1 MVFLNRFK
9 RKVTILS
16 IDGGGIR
23 GYIPALILEELS
35 HLFAKT
41 GTSPHLSRHFDLIAG
56 TSSGSLT
63 ALALTAPKADPS
75 NDSRFLPVP
84 QYSASDIVNTYET
97 RSLDIFPRMPL
108 SQIQYLKQAFHDKYD
123 DEGLEKVL
131 DDIFGKRTVRDSLTD
146 FLISSYDLKSGKP
159 VMIRK
164 SILKNS
170 NENFYMKDVARGSS
184 AAPTFFEPHHMT
196 SLTGET
202 EYYLVDGAMA
212 ANNPALY
219 AYVEARSCFP
229 GAKKFL
235 ILSVGTG
242 NLPHQWDYR
251 KAKDW
256 GFLDWISPQN
266 GTPLYSILSG
276 SREQCIDDQLKAMPN
291 IEYHRINPL
300 IGKENAN
307 IDDASVENMVQLK
320 TIARKAIEENR
331 ELLDKLSRIL

>member
-1 MVFLNRFK
+1 MGFINRFK

-23 GYIPALILEELS
+23 GYIPALILEELAN
-35 HLFAKT
+35 LFSEK
-41 GTSPHLSRHFDLIAG
+41 GKSPHLSRHFDLIAG

-63 ALALTAPKADPS
+63 ALALAAPKLDPDNS
-75 NDSRFLPVP
+75 GKFLPIP

-97 RSLDIFPRMPL
+97 RGLDIFPRMPL
-108 SQIQYLKQAFHDKYD
+108 SRIQYLKQAFHDKYD

-131 DDIFGKRTVRDSLTD
+131 DDIFGNRTVKDSLTD

-164 SILKNS
+164 SILKKS
-170 NENFYMKDVARGSS
+170 DENFFMKDVARGSS

-196 SLTGET
+196 SLTGKT

-219 AYVEARSCFP
+219 AYIEALSWFP

-251 KAKDW
+251 NARDW
-256 GFLDWISPQN
+256 GLLDWISPQN
-266 GTPLYSILSG
+266 GTPLYSILAG
-276 SREQCIDDQLKAMPN
+276 SREQCIDSQLRAMPD
-291 IEYHRINPL
+291 IEYHRINPV

-320 TIARKAIEENR
+320 TIAQKAIEENR
-331 ELLDKLSRIL
+331 ELLNKLSRNL